1 MNAGGA
7 AGWLNAFDAA
17 CVARTGKQCAFDFPC
32 THAYFFPEPCDGL
45 PSWACARSMMAM
57 IQGLSRRYGGKPV
70 WITEWAC
77 PKWIAHVFTDNGH
90 PAQYCDEARQLALVA
105 QMLPQLDAADYVFRY
120 SWDLNRWT
128 GYAWSDGPGSDVVL
142 ASNNSLLSPRDYP
155 GYPST
160 LTALGQAYGSYSIAC
175 ADALR
180 DSCGGSPSHDVC
192 MVCAGRA
199 QRALRS
205 AGCTEPGI
213 LAFCAVPP

>member
-1 MNAGGA
+1 
-7 AGWLNAFDAA
+7 
-17 CVARTGKQCAFDFPC
+17 
-32 THAYFFPEPCDGL
+32 
-45 PSWACARSMMAM
+45 M

-128 GYAWSDGPGSDVVL
+128 GFAWSDGPGSDVVL

-155 GYPST
+155 SYPST

-180 DSCGGSPSHDVC
+180 GSCGGSPSHGVC

-199 QRALRS
+199 QHALRS